1 MSAVENLKG
10 FQRNIDKEKTVMK
23 KKLIAMLAAMCA
35 AMCTLASVTISVST
49 KTVQKTGGGGTITVS
64 GTGAWTAVSDASWI
78 TVKSGASG
86 DGDGKVMFT
95 VGENTTADTRIGHIN
110 ITGGNVY
117 TITQYG
123 YTGTISPSSTT
134 CDLNGEAGTINITVD
149 AGITWSA
156 TPNVEWLSVT
166 PTSGRSVG
174 SVTYTVAPYNGVVS
188 RSGSIT
194 IAGQTFNV
202 TQTGVDVSI
211 EPKVIKLAPEADIIQ
226 ITVTALAGT
235 KWVVTPGVSWISI
248 LDKEQGYGDYVLT
261 LAVNAN
267 PSFARR
273 TGNVAIGTATL
284 TVIQNGKETAELA
297 IDPETA
303 TASPSG
309 AFANVAV
316 YATPDAPWTAQS
328 LTPWITISQ
337 GQEGAGNGN
346 IKYVASANPA
356 LSEREGI
363 IKITPPYK
371 EPDIDLYAGLACR
384 IPSFASKRGNPQR
397 YFLMG
402 DSTEWSSA
410 AQTDI
415 QKACDTWLNL
425 ESSTCT
431 VDTGTTWDGCSSTYF
446 GRSNYMTTKI
456 SGPGTLTFWWRAASD
471 YSDIQLRVSVDGSER
486 AGTRA
491 GWSKVSV
498 SIPDNGNH
506 SIRWRADSG
515 YTDSYGTFRY
525 NGGNVDFIGW
535 ESTAESIRFDGTSAC
550 CLNGAAFTTKESDDF
565 TASIAFSIGELDRVN
580 RLMTLA
586 GRSVYL
592 NDDNRLVFH
601 ETPTD
606 FVVDSA
612 NTFYTLLIRQDADH
626 NLSLYAGGFGT
637 ELACVL
643 EMPYSRLL
651 DFSQNVTTDFLKL
664 GYTGLPTPGFLTSGN
679 MKEFRFWIRALTDE
693 EAEKADAMSDALVD
707 AAPKYAPSG
716 SAWNYFPMDGNMFS
730 TASATLTPALKGNA
744 CSYMN
749 EFDNRYGIRQRAL
762 ESKTDGN
769 IFIDDMRALFGN
781 TEASATYSLWF
792 YVDKLPAS
800 GSTSLMKRY
809 WSGTASYASGD
820 GIVEVS
826 VLPNGGLQLNN
837 NGSMTSYSSHP
848 ILEKRWY
855 MLTLVGVATRA
866 LQVYLDD
873 VEIGNVSSGTTLGY
887 KAWSSYGNATGFMR
901 GVFGGGACAID
912 DLVIYHQA
920 LTSAQVR
927 ELYEASKAKVVY
939 HTVLQGIQTA
949 QLSEERMTVVA
960 AGDNRSV
967 QLTLAQNVNW
977 DAIENCDW
985 IHITSDTEGAGS
997 ATIAFTIDSNPLV
1010 VNRTGTLTIAGVTLT
1025 VEQIGL
1031 EADVTPEKTF
1041 FDSVDSDMSFI
1052 YVWTEGA
1059 GQWTAV
1065 SNDDW
1070 IQIDPDT
1077 EDGNGAGTCWFYIDD
1092 YPLTTQSRTG
1102 SITIAGKT
1110 VFITQCGY
1118 KLSIEPSIAEVGSN
1132 AGAGEIGVAAS
1143 IDQVWEVIS
1152 DCDWITI
1159 VNGRSGIGNGK
1170 VQYQF
1175 TDNTTGETRTG
1186 TIIIGGQ
1193 KYTLT
1198 QRTTLPLTTAAIGN
1212 GTISGSGNYNQ
1223 GSSVTL
1229 TATPQAGYVF
1239 SHWQGDAVGVSNQV
1253 TVAMDVAKN
1262 VSAVFIPES
1271 AAEQL
1276 AAAKA
1281 AQGGFYTRDQIHALE
1296 VGNLVLDVDAASGTA
1311 RVGVQL
1317 METSDL
1323 SDPNSWRPVGMSTGN
1338 LDVGS
1343 DGTVGLNV
1351 PATGNAKFFKVVVP
1365 QK

>member
-1 MSAVENLKG
+1 
-10 FQRNIDKEKTVMK
+10 MK

-35 AMCTLASVTISVST
+35 AMCALASVTISVST

-64 GTGAWTAVSDASWI
+64 GTGEWTAVSDSTWI
-78 TVKSGASG
+78 TVKSGVSG

-123 YTGTISPSSTT
+123 YTGTISPSSTI
-134 CDLNGEAGTINITVD
+134 CDLNGETGTINITVD

-166 PTSGRSVG
+166 PTSGWSVG

-202 TQTGVDVSI
+202 TQTGVDVNI
-211 EPKVIKLAPEADIIQ
+211 EPKVTKLAPEADIIQ

-235 KWVVTPGVSWISI
+235 KWVVTPATSWISI

-273 TGNVAIGTATL
+273 TGTVAIGTATL

-309 AFANVAV
+309 AFANIAV

-346 IKYVASANPA
+346 IKYIASANPT
-356 LSEREGI
+356 LSEREGL

-371 EPDIDLYAGLACR
+371 EPDVDLYAGLMCY
-384 IPSFASKRGNPQR
+384 IPLFANTEGNVCR
-397 YFLMG
+397 YFMF
-402 DSTEWSSA
+402 DNW
-410 AQTDI
+410 
-415 QKACDTWLNL
+415 NP
-425 ESSTCT
+425 
-431 VDTGTTWDGCSSTYF
+431 TGGYTATQEGL
-446 GRSNYMTTKI
+446 KI
-456 SGPGTLTFWWRAASD
+456 SNGKSLSIQVTGPGTLTYYHRSSYDGYTVSIDGGSSTWMRDSNWTRATHNIGTGKHTIQWSTYSGLQYWGEMKEFSWNNHGTLTFDGSTSSSLRGAEFYAKDRDD
-471 YSDIQLRVSVDGSER
+471 YSSCISF
-486 AGTRA
+486 
-491 GWSKVSV
+491 SV
-498 SIPDNGNH
+498 S
-506 SIRWRADSG
+506 
-515 YTDSYGTFRY
+515 
-525 NGGNVDFIGW
+525 
-535 ESTAESIRFDGTSAC
+535 
-550 CLNGAAFTTKESDDF
+550 
-565 TASIAFSIGELDRVN
+565 ELDRVN
-580 RLMTLA
+580 RLFTFA
-586 GRSVYL
+586 GQSVYL
-592 NDDNRLVFH
+592 DIENRLIFN
-601 ETPTD
+601 ETATD
-606 FVVDSA
+606 FTVDEIGVY
-612 NTFYTLLIRQDADH
+612 YTLLIRQKDDGL
-626 NLSLYAGGFGT
+626 LSLYAGRQGAT
-637 ELACVL
+637 MRSVL
-643 EMPYSRLL
+643 ETNYTQLL
-651 DFSQNVTTDFLKL
+651 DFSNDVTTGFLKL
-664 GYTGLPTPGFLTSGN
+664 GYTTLPTPGYLTSGN
-679 MKEFRFWIRALTDE
+679 MKNFRLWTRALSDD
-693 EAEKADAMSDALVD
+693 EAEQVDTMSNVMYDD
-707 AAPKYAPSG
+707 APKYAPSG
-716 SAWNYFPMDGNMFS
+716 SVWNYFPMDQNMFS
-730 TASATLTPALKGNA
+730 TTSASATPMLNGNTS
-744 CSYMN
+744 SYMN

-762 ESKTDGN
+762 ESGTDGN
-769 IFIDDMRALFGN
+769 MFIEDMRALFGN
-781 TEASATYSLWF
+781 KESSATYSLWF
-792 YVDKLPAS
+792 YIDKLPNS

-809 WSGTASYASGD
+809 WSGTASNASDD
-820 GIVEVS
+820 GIVEVA
-826 VLPNGGLQLNN
+826 VLPNGGIQLNN
-837 NGSMTSYSSHP
+837 NGSMTSYTSHP

-855 MLTLVGVATRA
+855 MLTLVGVATKT

-887 KAWSSYGNATGFMR
+887 KAWSNYGNSTDFMR
-901 GVFGGGACAID
+901 GVFGGGSCVID

-939 HTVLQGIQTA
+939 HTILQGIQTA

-960 AGDNRSV
+960 AGENRSV

-977 DAIENCDW
+977 DATENCDW

-997 ATIAFTIDSNPLV
+997 ATIAFTVDSNPLV
-1010 VNRTGTLTIAGVTLT
+1010 VNRTGTLTIAGITLT

-1159 VNGRSGIGNGK
+1159 VNGRSGIGNGT

-1198 QRTTLPLTTAAIGN
+1198 QRTTVPLATKSVGQGDVA
-1212 GTISGSGNYNQ
+1212 GSGFYSQ
-1223 GSSVTL
+1223 GSKVTL
-1229 TATPQAGYVF
+1229 TATPRAGYVF

-1253 TVAMDVAKN
+1253 TVAMDIAKN
-1262 VSAVFIPES
+1262 VEAVFIPES

-1276 AAAKA
+1276 AAEKA

-1296 VGNLVLDVDAASGTA
+1296 VGNLVLDVDSASGTA
-1311 RVGVQL
+1311 RVGVKL

-1323 SDPNSWRPVGMSTGN
+1323 SDPNSWKPVGMTTGN
-1338 LDVGS
+1338 LDVGT

>member
-1 MSAVENLKG
+1 
-10 FQRNIDKEKTVMK
+10 MK
-23 KKLIAMLAAMCA
+23 KKPIAMLAAMCA
-35 AMCTLASVTISVST
+35 AMCALASVTISVST

-64 GTGAWTAVSDASWI
+64 GTGEWTAVSDSTWI

-95 VGENTTADTRIGHIN
+95 VGENATADTRIGHIN

-123 YTGTISPSSTT
+123 YTGTISPTSTT
-134 CDLNGEAGTINITVD
+134 CDLNGETGTISVTVD

-226 ITVTALAGT
+226 ITLTALAGT
-235 KWVVTPGVSWISI
+235 KWVVTPEASWISI

-346 IKYVASANPA
+346 IKYVASANPT
-356 LSEREGI
+356 LSEREGL

-371 EPDIDLYAGLACR
+371 EPYLDLYAGLECW
-384 IPSFASKRGNPQR
+384 IPSDSSCEGNR
-397 YFLMG
+397 NYSHYSNG
-402 DSTEWSSA
+402 SIER
-410 AQTDI
+410 I
-415 QKACDTWLNL
+415 QN
-425 ESSTCT
+425 
-431 VDTGTTWDGCSSTYF
+431 GGQ
-446 GRSNYMTTKI
+446 I
-456 SGPGTLTFWWRAASD
+456 SVLVEGSGTLTYYHRSSYDGYTVRTDNGSTTW
-471 YSDIQLRVSVDGSER
+471 LRDSGW
-486 AGTRA
+486 TRD
-491 GWSKVSV
+491 SRSV
-498 SIPDNGNH
+498 SGTGVHEIRWETYSGTSHWGEMKDFIWSGGGDVCMVRNPGWVWDH
-506 SIRWRADSG
+506 SISG
-515 YTDSYGTFRY
+515 G
-525 NGGNVDFIGW
+525 
-535 ESTAESIRFDGTSAC
+535 FDGTFSAI
-550 CLNGAAFTTKESDDF
+550 LQGGMFHAKNTDDY
-565 TASIAFSIGELDRVN
+565 TASVAFSVKELDRVN
-580 RLMTLA
+580 RLMTFA
-586 GRSVYL
+586 GQNIYL
-592 NDDNRLVFH
+592 DIGNRLVFH

-606 FVVDSA
+606 FVVDSVD
-612 NTFYTLLIRQDADH
+612 TFYTLLIRQDAGGD
-626 NLSLYAGGFGT
+626 LSLYAGRFGT
-637 ELACVL
+637 ELTSVL
-643 EMPYSRLL
+643 ETPYVRLL
-651 DFSQNVTTDFLKL
+651 DFSQNVTPDFLKL
-664 GYTGLPTPGFLTSGN
+664 GYTDLPTPGFLTSGN
-679 MKEFRFWIRALTDE
+679 LKEFRFWVRALNND
-693 EAEKADAMSDALVD
+693 EAEKVDTMSRILLDTE
-707 AAPKYAPSG
+707 PKYAPSG
-716 SAWNYFPMDGNMFS
+716 SVWNYFPLDGIMFS
-730 TASATLTPALKGNA
+730 TTSSSTSPVLKGNFRKEM
-744 CSYMN
+744 Y

-762 ESKTDGN
+762 ESKSDGYM
-769 IFIDDMRALFGN
+769 FVEDMRTLFGYKE
-781 TEASATYSLWF
+781 TSATYSLWF
-792 YVDKLPAS
+792 YIDKLPNS

-809 WSGTASYASGD
+809 WSGTASNASDD
-820 GIVEVS
+820 GIVEVA
-826 VLPNGGLQLNN
+826 VLPNGGIQLNN
-837 NGSMTSYSSHP
+837 NGSMTSYTSQP
-848 ILEKRWY
+848 VLEKRWY
-855 MLTLVGVATRA
+855 MLTLVGVATKT

-887 KAWSSYGNATGFMR
+887 KAWSNYGNSTDFMR
-901 GVFGGGACAID
+901 GVFGGGSCAID

-960 AGDNRSV
+960 AGGNRSV

-1010 VNRTGTLTIAGVTLT
+1010 VNRTGTLTIAGITLT

-1159 VNGRSGIGNGK
+1159 VNGRNGIGNGT

-1198 QRTTLPLTTAAIGN
+1198 QRTTVPLATKTVGQ
-1212 GTISGSGNYNQ
+1212 GDVVGSGFYSQ
-1223 GSSVTL
+1223 GSNVTL
-1229 TATPQAGYVF
+1229 TATPRAGYVF

-1253 TVAMDVAKN
+1253 TVAMDIAKN
-1262 VSAVFIPES
+1262 VEAVFIPES

-1276 AAAKA
+1276 AAEKA

-1296 VGNLVLDVDAASGTA
+1296 VGNLVLDVDSASGTA
-1311 RVGVQL
+1311 RVGVKL

-1323 SDPNSWRPVGMSTGN
+1323 SDPNSWKPVGMTTGN
-1338 LDVGS
+1338 LDVGT

>member
-1 MSAVENLKG
+1 
-10 FQRNIDKEKTVMK
+10 MK
-23 KKLIAMLAAMCA
+23 KKLITMIAAMCA
-35 AMCTLASVTISVST
+35 AMCALASVTISVST

-134 CDLNGEAGTINITVD
+134 CDLNGETGTINVTVD

-202 TQTGVDVSI
+202 TQTGVDVNI
-211 EPKVIKLAPEADIIQ
+211 EPKVTKLAPEADIIQ

-235 KWVVTPGVSWISI
+235 KWVVTPGASWISI

-273 TGNVAIGTATL
+273 TGTVAIGTATL

-346 IKYVASANPA
+346 IKYVASANPT
-356 LSEREGI
+356 LSEREGL

-371 EPDIDLYAGLACR
+371 EPDVDLYAGLACWM
-384 IPSFASKRGNPQR
+384 PSFTSKERNELR
-397 YFLMG
+397 YFLWG
-402 DSTEWSSA
+402 DATEWSTIQQS
-410 AQTDI
+410 TL
-415 QKACDTWLNL
+415 QKAGDTFLNL
-425 ESSTCT
+425 NASLCSS
-431 VDTGTTWDGCSSTYF
+431 DDGTKWDGRDSIKMPAGSSL
-446 GRSNYMTTKI
+446 GANVA
-456 SGPGTLTFWWRAASD
+456 GPGTLTFWWRAS
-471 YSDIQLRVSVDGSER
+471 SESGRRKLRLSVDGSSKSETS
-486 AGTRA
+486 GE
-491 GWSKVSV
+491 WSKPTIAISG
-498 SIPDNGNH
+498 NGNH
-506 SIRWRADSG
+506 TLRFDITTYSG
-515 YTDSYGTFRY
+515 YSYY
-525 NGGNVDFIGW
+525 NGNVDFIEW
-535 ESTAESIRFDGTSAC
+535 NSTATTIPFDGSAAC
-550 CLNGAAFTTKESDDF
+550 CLNGKAFSSKDSDDF
-565 TASIAFSIGELDRVN
+565 TACIAFSVSELDRVN
-580 RLMTLA
+580 RLFTFA
-586 GRSVYL
+586 GQSVYL
-592 NDDNRLVFH
+592 DIENRLIIN
-601 ETPTD
+601 ETATD
-606 FVVDSA
+606 FTVDE
-612 NTFYTLLIRQDADH
+612 TGVYYTLLIRQKDDGL
-626 NLSLYAGGFGT
+626 LSLYAGRQGET
-637 ELACVL
+637 MRSVL
-643 EMPYSRLL
+643 ETNYTQLL
-651 DFSQNVTTDFLKL
+651 DFSNDVTTGFLKL
-664 GYTGLPTPGFLTSGN
+664 GYTTLPTPGYLTSGN
-679 MKEFRFWIRALTDE
+679 MKNFRFWTRALSDD
-693 EAEKADAMSDALVD
+693 EAEQVDTMSNVMYDD
-707 AAPKYAPSG
+707 APKYAPSG
-716 SAWNYFPMDGNMFS
+716 SVWNYFPMDQNMFS
-730 TASATLTPALKGNA
+730 TTSASITPALKGNSS
-744 CSYMN
+744 SYMN

-762 ESKTDGN
+762 ESGTDGN
-769 IFIDDMRALFGN
+769 MFIEDMRALFGN
-781 TEASATYSLWF
+781 KESSATYSLWF
-792 YVDKLPAS
+792 YIDKLPNS

-809 WSGTASYASGD
+809 WSGTASNASDD
-820 GIVEVS
+820 GIVEVA
-826 VLPNGGLQLNN
+826 VLPNGGIQLNN
-837 NGSMTSYSSHP
+837 NGSMTSYTSHP

-855 MLTLVGVATRA
+855 MLTLVGVATKT

-887 KAWSSYGNATGFMR
+887 KTWSNYGNSTDFMR
-901 GVFGGGACAID
+901 GVFGCGSCVID

-939 HTVLQGIQTA
+939 HTILQGIQTA

-960 AGDNRSV
+960 AGENRSV

-977 DAIENCDW
+977 DATENCDW

-997 ATIAFTIDSNPLV
+997 ATIAFTVDSNPLV
-1010 VNRTGTLTIAGVTLT
+1010 VNRTGTLTIAGITLT

-1159 VNGRSGIGNGK
+1159 VNGRSGIGNGT

-1198 QRTTLPLTTAAIGN
+1198 QRTTVPLATKTVGQ
-1212 GTISGSGNYNQ
+1212 GDVVGSGFYSQ
-1223 GSSVTL
+1223 GSNVTL
-1229 TATPQAGYVF
+1229 TATPRAGYVF

-1253 TVAMDVAKN
+1253 TVAMDIAKN
-1262 VSAVFIPES
+1262 VEAVFIPES
-1271 AAEQL
+1271 AAAQL
-1276 AAAKA
+1276 AAEKA

-1296 VGNLVLDVDAASGTA
+1296 VGNLVFDVDSASGTA
-1311 RVGVQL
+1311 RVGVKL

-1323 SDPNSWRPVGMSTGN
+1323 SDPNSWKPVGMTTGN
-1338 LDVGS
+1338 LDVGT

>member
-1 MSAVENLKG
+1 
-10 FQRNIDKEKTVMK
+10 MK

-35 AMCTLASVTISVST
+35 AMYALAAVTISVST

-134 CDLNGEAGTINITVD
+134 CDLNGETGTINVTVD

-174 SVTYTVAPYNGVVS
+174 SVTYTIAPYNGVVS

-202 TQTGVDVSI
+202 TQTGVDVNI
-211 EPKVIKLAPEADIIQ
+211 EPKVTKLAPEADIIQ

-235 KWVVTPGVSWISI
+235 KWVVTPGASWISI

-273 TGNVAIGTATL
+273 TGTVAIGTATL

-346 IKYVASANPA
+346 IKYVASANPT
-356 LSEREGI
+356 LSEREGL

-371 EPDIDLYAGLACR
+371 EPDVDVYAGLECW
-384 IPSFASKRGNPQR
+384 IPSFTSCEGNENR
-397 YFLMG
+397 YFIWGEAPISVGSEQTALQ
-402 DSTEWSSA
+402 A
-410 AQTDI
+410 A
-415 QKACDTWLNL
+415 ADTWLPL
-425 ESSTCT
+425 SSGNCT
-431 VDTGTTWDGCSSTYF
+431 IDNTETLDGVSSVKFAASHVLT
-446 GRSNYMTTKI
+446 STI
-456 SGPGTLTFWWRAASD
+456 SGSGTFNFWWKATTHSND
-471 YSDIQLRVSVDGSER
+471 SYHRVFVDGAQLS
-486 AGTRA
+486 TTYNA
-491 GWSKVSV
+491 GWVRVALTISG
-498 SIPDNGNH
+498 NGNH
-506 SIRWRADSG
+506 AIEWAPYKG
-515 YTDSYGTFRY
+515 SYAFH
-525 NGGNVDFIGW
+525 GGWVDQVSWVSSATTI
-535 ESTAESIRFDGTSAC
+535 AFDGTSPIV
-550 CLNGAAFTTKESDDF
+550 LNGKSFDSKPEDDY
-565 TASIAFSIGELDRVN
+565 TASISFLVNELDRVN
-580 RLMTLA
+580 RLFTFA
-586 GRSVYL
+586 GQSVYL
-592 NDDNRLVFH
+592 DIENRLIFN
-601 ETPTD
+601 ETATD
-606 FVVDSA
+606 FTVDE
-612 NTFYTLLIRQDADH
+612 TGVYYTLLIRQKDDGL
-626 NLSLYAGGFGT
+626 LSLYAGRQDAT
-637 ELACVL
+637 MRSVL
-643 EMPYSRLL
+643 ETNFTQLL
-651 DFSQNVTTDFLKL
+651 DFSNDVTTGFLKL
-664 GYTGLPTPGFLTSGN
+664 GYTTLPTPGYLTSGN
-679 MKEFRFWIRALTDE
+679 MKNFRFWTRALSDD
-693 EAEKADAMSDALVD
+693 EAEQVDTMSNVMYDD
-707 AAPKYAPSG
+707 TPKYAPSG
-716 SAWNYFPMDGNMFS
+716 SVWNYFPMDQNMFS
-730 TASATLTPALKGNA
+730 TTSASITPALKGNSS
-744 CSYMN
+744 SYMN

-769 IFIDDMRALFGN
+769 IFIEDMRTLFGN
-781 TEASATYSLWF
+781 KESSATYSLWF
-792 YVDKLPAS
+792 YIDKLPNS

-809 WSGTASYASGD
+809 WSGTASNASDD

-826 VLPNGGLQLNN
+826 VLPNGGIQLNN
-837 NGSMTSYSSHP
+837 NGSMTSYTSYP

-855 MLTLVGVATRA
+855 MLTLVGVATKT

-887 KAWSSYGNATGFMR
+887 KAWSNYGNSTDFMR
-901 GVFGGGACAID
+901 GVFGGGSCVID

-939 HTVLQGIQTA
+939 HTILQGIQTA

-960 AGDNRSV
+960 AGENRSV

-977 DAIENCDW
+977 DATENCDW

-997 ATIAFTIDSNPLV
+997 ATIAFTVDSNPLV
-1010 VNRTGTLTIAGVTLT
+1010 VNRTGTLTIAGITLT

-1041 FDSVDSDMSFI
+1041 FDSVDSNMSFI

-1159 VNGRSGIGNGK
+1159 VNGRSGIGNGT

-1175 TDNTTGETRTG
+1175 ADNTTGETRTG

-1212 GTISGSGNYNQ
+1212 GTINGSGNYNQ
-1223 GSSVTL
+1223 GATVTL

-1276 AAAKA
+1276 AVAKA

-1296 VGNLVLDVDAASGTA
+1296 VGNLVLDVDSASGTA

-1317 METSDL
+1317 METSNL
-1323 SDPNSWRPVGMSTGN
+1323 SDPTSWRPVGMTTGN
-1338 LDVGS
+1338 LDVGT